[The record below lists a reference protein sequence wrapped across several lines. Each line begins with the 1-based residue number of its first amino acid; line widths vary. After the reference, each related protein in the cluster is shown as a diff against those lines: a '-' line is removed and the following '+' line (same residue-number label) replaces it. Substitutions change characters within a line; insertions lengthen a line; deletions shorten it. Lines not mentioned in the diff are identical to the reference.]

1 MRRSILL
8 GISLA
13 LVAALL
19 GGCAMGRREPEA
31 VTEIRLPEPSEEP
44 ENMIL
49 GEKLSAAPTEVT
61 LYFASQDGTG
71 FSAVSRMVTRDV
83 GQSLPQAAV
92 ATLLDSGAERSIL
105 SMADTRMLAC
115 ETACGTATVNL
126 SIDARNVQNAQ
137 ELLALQTSI
146 GNTLLGIDGINGVN
160 VLIGG
165 LSEGHCQLPLGVQ
178 TEPVTSVAAAY
189 AQLQAERDRLS
200 QPEPAEPIS
209 RTPLPSPSPRR
220 SPAGAAVWSGTGNC
234 CLPLCP
240 R

>member
-1 MRRSILL
+1 MYRKLMAGAIYV
-8 GISLA
+8 

-19 GGCAMGRREPEA
+19 CGCALANREPEA
-31 VTEIRLPEPSEEP
+31 VTEIRLPEPTEEP

-49 GEKLSAAPTEVT
+49 GEKLSATPVEVT
-61 LYFASQDGTG
+61 LYFAAQDGTG
-71 FSAVSRMVTRDV
+71 FSAVTRMITRDV

-92 ATLLDSGAERSIL
+92 ATLLDSGAERSIQ

-126 SIDARNVQNAQ
+126 SIDARNAQNPQ
-137 ELLALQTSI
+137 ELLALQASI

-160 VLIGG
+160 VLIGNV
-165 LSEGHCQLPLGVQ
+165 SESHCQLPLGAQ

-200 QPEPAEPIS
+200 QDGQEIGRAH
-209 RTPLPSPSPRR
+209 
-220 SPAGAAVWSGTGNC
+220 V
-234 CLPLCP
+234 
-240 R
+240 